1 MTRPTTPSWS
11 GKTAIV
17 TGAASGIGA
26 ATAELLA
33 RQGMNVVLSDIQPV
47 PLAAA
52 ADRLLEQGLQV
63 AHCTCDVSDPDSVM
77 ALADFTESTFGNI
90 HLAFNNA
97 GIAMHGAPMHEMP
110 LGDWRW
116 VSEVNINS
124 IIHSI
129 HHILPRM
136 LRHGEPGLFLN
147 TASIGGLQ
155 VNPAWMTG
163 AYSMTKYAVVAMSE
177 GLENELR
184 ATAVRVAVL
193 CPSGV
198 STNLSDA
205 HTRPERLGGATERPQ
220 QEFLRDAITR
230 TGVSPAY
237 VAQRIWQAIAEGD
250 FYILTDAA
258 AQPIIEAR
266 HRRIEAAVARAAAF
280 RAQSSEQQPN

>member
-1 MTRPTTPSWS
+1 MTQSSLNTWS

-33 RQGMNVVLSDIQPV
+33 RKGLKVVLADIQPE
-47 PLAAA
+47 PLAVAA
-52 ADRLLEQGLQV
+52 AGLLAQGLQV
-63 AHCTCDVSDPDSVM
+63 AHCVCDVSDADSVK
-77 ALADFTESTFGNI
+77 ALADFTEDRFGNI

-97 GIAMHGAPMHEMP
+97 GIAMHGVPMHEMS

-116 VSEVNINS
+116 VSEVNMNS

-136 LRHGEPGLFLN
+136 LKHGESAFFLN

-177 GLENELR
+177 GLEKELES
-184 ATAVRVAVL
+184 TAVRVAVL
-193 CPSGV
+193 CPSAV

-220 QEFLRDAITR
+220 QGFLRDAITR
-230 TGVSPAY
+230 SGASPSY
-237 VAQRIWQAIAEGD
+237 VARRIWQAMADGE

-266 HRRIEAAVARAAAF
+266 HRRIEASIARAAAF
-280 RAQSSEQQPN
+280 REQHPN

>member
-1 MTRPTTPSWS
+1 MTQLSPNTWS

-33 RQGMNVVLSDIQPV
+33 RKGMKVMLSDIQSV
-47 PLAAA
+47 PLTAAA
-52 ADRLLEQGLQV
+52 ASLLEQGLQV
-63 AHCTCDVSDPDSVM
+63 AQCACDVSDADSVKG
-77 ALADFTESTFGNI
+77 LADFTEDTFGNI

-97 GIAMHGAPMHEMP
+97 GIAMHGVPMHEMP

-116 VSEVNINS
+116 VSEVNVNS

-136 LRHGEPGLFLN
+136 LRHGEPSLFLN

-177 GLENELR
+177 GLENELKS
-184 ATAVRVAVL
+184 TAVRVAVL
-193 CPSGV
+193 CPSAV

-220 QEFLRDAITR
+220 QGFLREAIMR
-230 TGVSPAY
+230 SGASPSY
-237 VAQRIWQAIAEGD
+237 VARRIWQAMEEGE

-258 AQPIIEAR
+258 AQPVIEAR
-266 HRRIEAAVARAAAF
+266 HRRIEASIARAAAF
-280 RAQSSEQQPN
+280 RERHPN

>member
-1 MTRPTTPSWS
+1 MTQATTHSWS

-33 RQGMNVVLSDIQPV
+33 RKGMNVVLSDIQPV

-52 ADRLLEQGLQV
+52 AAKLREQGLSV
-63 AHCTCDVSDPDSVM
+63 AHCACDVSDANSVKV
-77 ALADFTESTFGNI
+77 LADFTEAIFGHI
-90 HLAFNNA
+90 HLSFNNA
-97 GIAMHGAPMHEMP
+97 GIAMHGVPMHEMP

-116 VSEVNINS
+116 VSEVNIHS
-124 IIHSI
+124 IVHSI
-129 HHILPRM
+129 HQILPRM
-136 LRHGEPGLFLN
+136 LRHGEPALFLN

-177 GLENELR
+177 GLENELK

-193 CPSGV
+193 CPSAV

-220 QEFLRDAITR
+220 QEFLREAITR
-230 TGVSPAY
+230 NGASPAY
-237 VAQRIWQAIAEGD
+237 VARRIWQAMEDGD

-266 HRRIEAAVARAAAF
+266 HQRIEAAIARAATF
-280 RAQSSEQQPN
+280 RAQQPN